1 MENELIS
8 FSTAKLA
15 KEKGFDVETVNQ
27 WWYALQEDGDVDL
40 QDNDNYTRKEAFFA
54 PTQSLLQRW
63 LREVHTIN
71 VESNRL
77 PNVDKY
83 RCIFIPMDLPKPN
96 TCKTINEAYV
106 SRKQYLSKKSHKT
119 YEQALE
125 EGLQEAL
132 KLIKYEKDT

>member
-1 MENELIS
+1 MKDELIS

-15 KEKGFDVETVNQ
+15 KEKGFDEETENQ

-63 LREVHTIN
+63 LREKHGIHVDVSVNEICW
-71 VESNRL
+71 SYRL
-77 PNVDKY
+77 DNPPRDGSI
-83 RCIFIPMDLPKPN
+83 IFDLRSS
-96 TCKTINEAYV
+96 IGG
-106 SRKQYLSKKSHKT
+106 QMFKT

-125 EGLQEAL
+125 AGLKKAL
-132 KLIKYEKDT
+132 KLIKS